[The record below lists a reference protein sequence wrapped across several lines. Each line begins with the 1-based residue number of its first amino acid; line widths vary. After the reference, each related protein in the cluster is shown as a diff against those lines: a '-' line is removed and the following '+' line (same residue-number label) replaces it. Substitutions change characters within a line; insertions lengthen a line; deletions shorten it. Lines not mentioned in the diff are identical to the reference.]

1 MLFGPDVNQRNGR
14 DSGVCPADLDDNDQL
29 DTKHF
34 TKFTKVNYQK
44 AWGPSQPGFPAPEP
58 VIVTAF
64 PSAVSTLQNFCNFK
78 PGR

>member
-1 MLFGPDVNQRNGR
+1 MLLGPDVDQRNWR
-14 DSGVCPADLDDNDQL
+14 DSGVCPGGSDDNDEL

-44 AWGPSQPGFPAPEP
+44 ASQPGFPAPEP
-58 VIVTAF
+58 VIITAF